1 MNLLS
6 ILVFYSYERDIGL
19 FTVLKSAL
27 FAASGLILP
36 HEVKFLE
43 EWNRNCEAIAGLEC
57 KSEYHKASIVNLSAK
72 EQNCSQWILSFLP

>member
-6 ILVFYSYERDIGL
+6 ILVFYSYERDMGL

-43 EWNRNCEAIAGLEC
+43 EWNRN
-57 KSEYHKASIVNLSAK
+57 
-72 EQNCSQWILSFLP
+72 

>member
-36 HEVKFLE
+36 HKVAKSLKPQ
-43 EWNRNCEAIAGLEC
+43 NEAIIGLEC

-72 EQNCSQWILSFLP
+72 EQNYSQWILSFFP

>member
-43 EWNRNCEAIAGLEC
+43 EWSRKMRQSQVLN
-57 KSEYHKASIVNLSAK
+57 ASQSITRQVS
-72 EQNCSQWILSFLP
+72 